1 MTSSVVL
8 LVVFV
13 LLALVTGEVVVD
25 AFAEPTPGNVLAAA
39 FGVFAVGLLLKCLR
53 DAGRGGRRG

>member
-1 MTSSVVL
+1 MKSSVAL
-8 LVVFV
+8 LVVF
-13 LLALVTGEVVVD
+13 LLLTLVTGEVVVD

-53 DAGRGGRRG
+53 DVGRGGRRG